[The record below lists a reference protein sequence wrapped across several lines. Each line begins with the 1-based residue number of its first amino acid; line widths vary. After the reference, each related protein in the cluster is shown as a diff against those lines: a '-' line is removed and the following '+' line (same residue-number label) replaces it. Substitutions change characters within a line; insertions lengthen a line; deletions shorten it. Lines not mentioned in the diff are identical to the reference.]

1 MKKLIALLAMLVIG
15 SGSVFAGF
23 WDWSTPYQGPDKD
36 VITLVITGNYKT
48 SRTMAELIQYETRQ
62 PFILLPYSGAKGIF
76 FCPTG
81 GADAVAMEIE
91 PDKFAQF
98 VGFLNPKRIII
109 LGDER
114 YVDPE
119 YRRLLQHIG
128 FAPVT
133 FSGDWNNVARDV
145 AAFMRLQYLEK
156 NFEYVQKH
164 IGTYVPGQGKSIAVP
179 ATVITVTE
187 K

>member
-76 FCPTG
+76 FCPAG
-81 GADAVAMEIE
+81 GVIRS
-91 PDKFAQF
+91 F
-98 VGFLNPKRIII
+98 V
-109 LGDER
+109 
-114 YVDPE
+114 
-119 YRRLLQHIG
+119 
-128 FAPVT
+128 
-133 FSGDWNNVARDV
+133 
-145 AAFMRLQYLEK
+145 EK
-156 NFEYVQKH
+156 NTITRNINPMTANNDMVQSHPCDLSPPSENLLTK
-164 IGTYVPGQGKSIAVP
+164 GNVSP
-179 ATVITVTE
+179 
-187 K
+187 